1 METVAV
7 YWESRIKTY
16 GFQRVTDVGLF
27 EFSCPLTEIVSLGK
41 ILSQESLRT
50 LKPPFMMA
58 QESGDEISFVVC
70 LPENQARD
78 FHEFLEGTPG
88 LTPQKYLFPVGII
101 FFHGPHFGD
110 RYGIADATFTAL
122 SKAHIKVIASGCSSS
137 SVYVVLSQDDLDRAE
152 EVLSKPFEVA
162 Q

>member
-16 GFQRVTDVGLF
+16 GFQRVADLVLL
-27 EFSCPLTEIVSLGK
+27 EFSCPLGEAESLGE
-41 ILSQESLRT
+41 ILCQESLRT
-50 LKPPFMMA
+50 LKPPFIIA

-70 LPENQARD
+70 LPENRARG

-88 LTPQKYLFPVGII
+88 LTLQKYLFPVGII

-152 EVLSKPFEVA
+152 AALGEPFEVVK
-162 Q
+162 

>member
-16 GFQRVTDVGLF
+16 GFQRVTDVGLL

-41 ILSQESLRT
+41 ILSQDSLRT

-58 QESGDEISFVVC
+58 QESDHEITFIVC
-70 LPENQARD
+70 LPGNETRG
-78 FHEFLEGTPG
+78 FHEFLERTPG
-88 LTPQKYLFPVGII
+88 PTLQRYLFPVGII

-110 RYGIADATFTAL
+110 RYGIADATLTAL

-152 EVLSKPFEVA
+152 AALGEPFEVVK
-162 Q
+162 